1 MSEVQ
6 TTESETTETEEDL
19 LEEYSSEM
27 PLTAHLAELRSR
39 LLRCVIAVIV
49 GFAACYSFSE
59 QMFQYLIAPMQGVL
73 HDGHFQFTHLPEAF
87 YTYLKISLVAGTF
100 VVSPYLFWQV
110 WGFIAPGLYEHER
123 KWMVPLA
130 LISAML
136 FTGGAMFGYFIVFP
150 FGFDFF
156 ASFANDQIQ
165 LIPKLDEYTG
175 FTLKLL
181 FAFGMVFEMPLFI
194 FFLSRLGL
202 VTSKGLRAKRKYAIL
217 VSFIVAAILTPPD
230 PFTQSLMAGPLVILY
245 EAGIWI
251 AYFFGTKEEWKEKR
265 RLKKE
270 QEREAKLQAEL
281 EASVSETV
289 ELPDSAEKS
298 EEPSEKDVK

>member
-1 MSEVQ
+1 
-6 TTESETTETEEDL
+6 
-19 LEEYSSEM
+19 M
-27 PLTAHLAELRSR
+27 PLTAHLAELRNR
-39 LLRCVIAVIV
+39 LMRCIAAVIV
-49 GFAACYSFSE
+49 GFAACYSFAE
-59 QMFQYLIAPMQGVL
+59 QMFQKLIEPMQGLL
-73 HDGHFQFTHLPEAF
+73 HNGYFQFTHLPEAF
-87 YTYLKISLVAGTF
+87 YTYLKISLVAGIF
-100 VVSPYLFWQV
+100 VVSPYLFWQI

-136 FTGGAMFGYFIVFP
+136 FAGGAMFGYFIVFP

-165 LIPKLDEYTG
+165 LIPKLDEYTA

-202 VTSKGLRAKRKYAIL
+202 VTSKGLRTKRKYAIL
-217 VSFIVAAILTPPD
+217 VSFVVAAILTPPD
-230 PFTQSLMAGPLVILY
+230 PFTQSLMAGPLIILY

-251 AYFFGTKEEWKEKR
+251 AYLFGTKEEWKEER

-270 QEREAKLQAEL
+270 REKEEKLKAEL
-281 EASVSETV
+281 EASVSESV
-289 ELPDSAEKS
+289 DLPDTQDDSKQPAEK
-298 EEPSEKDVK
+298 EI